1 MNLENQSYLE
11 NLRAFD
17 EEPEKQTS
25 FKALF
30 IFALSLII
38 FVLTALG
45 FLDTLS
51 TYVSHYLLRQL
62 GYTNKWSLWYGPE
75 WFIGINRDV
84 AALAGLPVLLTF
96 MTIILIYYNLR
107 KQSKRLWRLVFIIV
121 GGGLILLIAKYF
133 FAPDVQSEQFD
144 FFNAT
149 EYKLPSGHAMMGTIF
164 YLTLAVTISRRQH
177 SSKTKRLTIISG
189 IVLIILIGISRIL
202 PGIHSLKDV
211 VAGWSLG
218 LVWLCLCWFVERY
231 IKKASDLQKRSQQVL

>member
-1 MNLENQSYLE
+1 
-11 NLRAFD
+11 
-17 EEPEKQTS
+17 
-25 FKALF
+25 
-30 IFALSLII
+30 
-38 FVLTALG
+38 
-45 FLDTLS
+45 
-51 TYVSHYLLRQL
+51 
-62 GYTNKWSLWYGPE
+62 
-75 WFIGINRDV
+75 
-84 AALAGLPVLLTF
+84 
-96 MTIILIYYNLR
+96 R

-189 IVLIILIGISRIL
+189 VVLIILIGISRIL

>member
-1 MNLENQSYLE
+1 M
-11 NLRAFD
+11 
-17 EEPEKQTS
+17 
-25 FKALF
+25 
-30 IFALSLII
+30 
-38 FVLTALG
+38 
-45 FLDTLS
+45 
-51 TYVSHYLLRQL
+51 
-62 GYTNKWSLWYGPE
+62 
-75 WFIGINRDV
+75 
-84 AALAGLPVLLTF
+84 
-96 MTIILIYYNLR
+96 
-107 KQSKRLWRLVFIIV
+107 
-121 GGGLILLIAKYF
+121 LIAKYF

-189 IVLIILIGISRIL
+189 VVLIILIGISRIL